1 MEELKEESC
10 STNSKKCCV
19 KGIVLIIICSIVCFF
34 LGYYAGSKSNRG
46 IIGRSIGPKMNRPF
60 HPNTR
65 IPLNQRPDL
74 RRNQNTPA
82 RNRIPRQDLQQPA
95 QRMKDADLSKPPQRK
110 VPPVNQRNAV
120 KPKTS
125 TQQTTN
131 KK

>member
-46 IIGRSIGPKMNRPF
+46 IIGRGIGPKINRPF

-65 IPLNQRPDL
+65 IPLKQRPDL

-82 RNRIPRQDLQQPA
+82 MNRIPRQNLQQPA
-95 QRMKDADLSKPPQRK
+95 QRMRGADFSKAPQRR

-120 KPKTS
+120 RPGTS
-125 TQQTTN
+125 TQQHA